1 MSLVAHLPC
10 SVRGSL
16 TLLLLLGLSACDSKE
31 ETAKVDSP
39 TEPLLKVQD
48 SQPAKT
54 LTEIAGRAT
63 LPEDGESQKI
73 ILQAYEEPFV
83 GRYHANIPCDDKIFN
98 SLGRHKCMSCAL
110 GNKQYLK
117 EWLKEE

>member
-39 TEPLLKVQD
+39 VEPLLKVQD
-48 SQPAKT
+48 SQPASKNT
-54 LTEIAGRAT
+54 
-63 LPEDGESQKI
+63 
-73 ILQAYEEPFV
+73 
-83 GRYHANIPCDDKIFN
+83 H
-98 SLGRHKCMSCAL
+98 
-110 GNKQYLK
+110 
-117 EWLKEE
+117 